1 MRKYLISGNFSIFFF
16 GDSPDEP
23 YKWINSANRVGVFN
37 TFKSPT
43 GVCVNCLNQAIA
55 DEKTVGGADVTN
67 KLYNAMA
74 ASGIDPDLDGQEA
87 VDKRPPWTRFL
98 VSATLDSLIKHI
110 G

>member
-1 MRKYLISGNFSIFFF
+1 MLTGRRLYRNELWGE
-16 GDSPDEP
+16 GET
-23 YKWINSANRVGVFN
+23 

-74 ASGIDPDLDGQEA
+74 ASSIDPDLDGQEA
-87 VDKRPPWTRFL
+87 VEN
-98 VSATLDSLIKHI
+98 
-110 G
+110 